1 MQWSGVTW
9 MPSAAGKSPPSIA
22 PSKTGWRRHV
32 RLVASQFPPISL
44 FEDYVDADLLD
55 AAFLIEARTNPRLR
69 SEIGELSLVAK
80 EDYVVGPG
88 ASPVMAAFTH
98 IGKPSRFTDGSFGVY
113 YAAKTLDTAIAE
125 VKFHRERFLGYT
137 QEPTM
142 QLTMRS
148 YVGRIR
154 KPLLDIR
161 AKSYKPYTNPN
172 VNTYPRC
179 QKFSSRL
186 RDTTAWGL
194 LYPSVRDKG
203 SECVAFYRPPAAGIP
218 LQGKHI
224 SMHWNGQSIDGVY
237 EMKPLF

>member
-1 MQWSGVTW
+1 
-9 MPSAAGKSPPSIA
+9 MPNAAGKGPPSIA
-22 PSKTGWRRHV
+22 PSRTGWRRHV

-44 FEDYVDADLLD
+44 FEDYVDVDLLD

-69 SEIGELSLVAK
+69 SEVGELAMVAK
-80 EDYVVGPG
+80 EDYVMGPG

-98 IGKPSRFTDGSFGVY
+98 IGKPSRFSDGSFGVY

-125 VKFHRERFLGYT
+125 VKFHRERFLRFT
-137 QEPTM
+137 REPTL

-148 YVGRIR
+148 YVGKIR

-161 AKSYKPYTNPN
+161 AKSYKTFMNPD

-179 QKFSSRL
+179 QFFSITL
-186 RDTTAWGL
+186 RATNAWGL
-194 LYPSVRDKG
+194 LYPSVRDQG
-203 SECVAFYRPPAAGIP
+203 SECVAFYRPPAVGVP

-224 SMHWNGQSIDGVY
+224 SMHWNGQSIDEIY